1 MIPHGEL
8 AQLGERFHGM
18 EEVIGSIPLFSTKVL
33 THSNTMLSR
42 NCGKRL
48 GANPVNEHRMII
60 PEGRRFGTALLTY
73 GLLRIW

>member
-1 MIPHGEL
+1 
-8 AQLGERFHGM
+8 
-18 EEVIGSIPLFSTKVL
+18 VL